1 MAEEIVEAVEYFIAE
16 CPYVV
21 SLQDFLTKT
30 RIELRGG
37 YVPDIYLQ

>member
-1 MAEEIVEAVEYFIAE
+1 MAEEIVEAVKYFIAE

-30 RIELRGG
+30 RIELQGG
-37 YVPDIYLQ
+37 YVLRYLLQ